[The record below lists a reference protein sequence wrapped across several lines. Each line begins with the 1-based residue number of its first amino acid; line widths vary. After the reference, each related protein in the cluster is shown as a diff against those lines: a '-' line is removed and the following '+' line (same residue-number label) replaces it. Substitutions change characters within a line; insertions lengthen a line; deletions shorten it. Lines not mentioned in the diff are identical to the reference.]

1 MSPKPDV
8 SQKRK
13 IQIIA
18 AAQRVFSKLG
28 FHNARMSDIADETG
42 LSKGTL
48 YLYFD
53 SKDQIIITLL
63 EQLFEPELQRLRQL
77 IDQEDVPARD
87 RILRYTERVIKDMQ
101 RSIKWMPVAY
111 EFLSLAFRRD
121 TVQKVLQ
128 KYYREHMKI
137 MVPIIE
143 QGIARGEFKAHDP
156 QEAAIALGAI
166 YEGTA
171 LLWVY
176 DQETVDISD
185 HIQSGVELVLSGL
198 ED

>member
-8 SQKRK
+8 SEKRK
-13 IQIIA
+13 SQIIT
-18 AAQRVFSKLG
+18 AAQKVFSKLG

-48 YLYFD
+48 YLYFE
-53 SKDQIIITLL
+53 SKDQIIISLL
-63 EQLFEPELQRLRQL
+63 EKLFEPELQELRKL
-77 IDQEDVPARD
+77 IDQESPARD
-87 RILRYTERVIKDMQ
+87 RILHYTERVIKDMQ
-101 RSIKWMPVAY
+101 RSMKWMPVAY

-121 TVQKVLQ
+121 TVQKVLK

-143 QGIARGEFKAHDP
+143 QGIDRGEFKAHDP
-156 QEAAIALGAI
+156 QKAAIALGAI

-176 DQETVDISD
+176 DQETVNISD
-185 HIQSGVELVLSGL
+185 HIHSGVELFLSGL
-198 ED
+198 EA